1 MGKNRTCDSLL
12 LQGGGFSA
20 TPFAK
25 RMPAPIFILGVL
37 GVLGGQFAFL
47 YVDLRLRDL
56 RVLTRSLPVDF
67 AQLIRRI
74 SPTCSSF
81 GAALRQSISTFPE
94 GLDSPFGLPA
104 AGFLSTFD
112 YLALR
117 AACGRQCWFAPP
129 PGCLTLRAAYA
140 AYRTTAL
147 LLGSQPAPA
156 GMCSPLRYGCLV
168 RSRSSRPTG
177 CLRQATQPAPA
188 GMCSRLRF
196 QVSGFCFLPP
206 PRSPR
211 LRVSPLLLFCMCT
224 SLRSVRSP

>member
-25 RMPAPIFILGVL
+25 RMPAPIFIL

-81 GAALRQSISTFPE
+81 GAALRQSNSTFPE
-94 GLDSPFGLPA
+94 GLDSPFGLPSA
-104 AGFLSTFD
+104 VFLRCASV
-112 YLALR
+112 AH
-117 AACGRQCWFAPP
+117 
-129 PGCLTLRAAYA
+129 PGLH
-140 AYRTTAL
+140 
-147 LLGSQPAPA
+147 
-156 GMCSPLRYGCLV
+156 V
-168 RSRSSRPTG
+168 
-177 CLRQATQPAPA
+177 
-188 GMCSRLRF
+188 
-196 QVSGFCFLPP
+196 
-206 PRSPR
+206 
-211 LRVSPLLLFCMCT
+211 
-224 SLRSVRSP
+224 